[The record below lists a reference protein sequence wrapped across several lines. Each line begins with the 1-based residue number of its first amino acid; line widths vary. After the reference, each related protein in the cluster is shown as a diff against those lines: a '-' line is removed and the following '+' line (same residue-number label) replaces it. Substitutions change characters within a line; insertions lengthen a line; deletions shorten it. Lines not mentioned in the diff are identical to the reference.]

1 MPQQTQKG
9 IPNWGNEKQA
19 NTYTTSNQEFPSVY
33 MFPDGSFVVA
43 WQSYGQ
49 DGDVDGIYAKLYDPS
64 GNNKTGEISVN
75 GYTTSYQ
82 RDPCVHGFSDGS
94 FVVAWYGYGQGG
106 SSYDIYFK
114 LFDSTGNNKT
124 DDILANGY
132 TTNNQKYPS
141 VCGFSDGSF
150 VVAWQS
156 GAQDGNHD
164 GVFMKLF
171 DSTGSNRTDDIQ
183 VNDFTTNDQNVPRV
197 CGFTDGSF
205 VVT

>member
-49 DGDVDGIYAKLYDPS
+49 DGDVDGVYAKLYDPS
-64 GNNKTGEISVN
+64 GNNKTGEIRVN

-94 FVVAWYGYGQGG
+94 FVVAWYGYGQDGDG
-106 SSYDIYFK
+106 YGIYFR
-114 LFDSTGNNKT
+114 TV
-124 DDILANGY
+124 
-132 TTNNQKYPS
+132 S
-141 VCGFSDGSF
+141 VPQ
-150 VVAWQS
+150 A
-156 GAQDGNHD
+156 AAPY
-164 GVFMKLF
+164 GVFVYAVFLMQ
-171 DSTGSNRTDDIQ
+171 SESSARA
-183 VNDFTTNDQNVPRV
+183 
-197 CGFTDGSF
+197 SF
-205 VVT
+205 SGGVLLAAGIVAVFAAYWWWFIRKP